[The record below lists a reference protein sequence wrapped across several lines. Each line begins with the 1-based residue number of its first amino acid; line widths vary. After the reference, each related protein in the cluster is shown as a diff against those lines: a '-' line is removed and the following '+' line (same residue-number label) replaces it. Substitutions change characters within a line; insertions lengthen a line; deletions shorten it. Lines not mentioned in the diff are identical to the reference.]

1 MKPYSVPVPSES
13 ICLPS
18 PSLLSLASLALTSLW
33 LVSALAAES
42 TPHIKVVADHTNG
55 VYQVGQPIHWRLA
68 AEPPGS
74 FAEAGYTLK
83 RGGMASIREGRLNL
97 SDGVRDVNATLSEP
111 GTLLLEIRATNGDGK
126 EARSLAG
133 AVASPEGI
141 QPSAPRPPDFD
152 AFWKAKLEELS
163 KVPANPQ
170 LTAGDCGKTNLDY
183 WHITMDNIRGSHI
196 RGQLARP
203 KTGEQLPAMLIVQWA
218 GVYPLQQAWVT
229 EPAGSGWLALNIN
242 PHDLPIDESPEF
254 YRKQSEGPL
263 KDYAA
268 IGNDNRETSFFL
280 RMYLSCYRA
289 AQYLAERPDWDGK
302 TLLVTGTSQ
311 GGMQTL
317 LTAGF
322 HPKVT
327 AAIACVPAGCDFTGP
342 EAGRSPGWPGWY
354 WSTNG
359 KDPAKVREASRYYDV
374 VNFASRIQCPV
385 LVAVGLIDQTCPPA
399 GIFAALNQVKGPKE
413 ILIMPNGEHQDHNG
427 AHQPFYERSWAW
439 KTALVQG
446 KPAPVKDRAL

>member
-1 MKPYSVPVPSES
+1 VLTLV
-13 ICLPS
+13 
-18 PSLLSLASLALTSLW
+18 SLALAP
-33 LVSALAAES
+33 ALAAES
-42 TPHIKVVADHTNG
+42 KPHLEVIADHTNG
-55 VYQVGQPIHWRLA
+55 VYKVGQPIRWHVA
-68 AEPPGS
+68 SEPPGI
-74 FAEAGYTLK
+74 FTEAGYTLR
-83 RGGMASIREGRLNL
+83 RGGMTSILDGRLNL
-97 SDGVRDVNATLSEP
+97 ADGAREIEATLSEP
-111 GTLLLEIRATNGDGK
+111 GTLLLGVRATDGDGK
-126 EARSLAG
+126 PVKTFAG

-141 QPSAPRPPDFD
+141 RPSAPCPDDFD
-152 AFWKAKLEELS
+152 AFWKAKVEELS

-170 LTAGDCGKTNLDY
+170 LTPIDCGKTNLDY
-183 WHITMDNIRGSHI
+183 WHITMDNIRGTHS

-203 KTGEQLPAMLIVQWA
+203 KSGEKFPAMLIVQWA
-218 GVYPLQQAWVT
+218 GVYPLQQAWAT

-242 PHDLPIDESPEF
+242 AHDLPIDESPEF
-254 YRKQSEGPL
+254 CRKQSEGPL

-268 IGNDNRETSFFL
+268 IGNDNRETSYFL

-289 AQYLAERPDWDGK
+289 AQYLTERPDWDGE

-317 LTAGF
+317 MTAGLY
-322 HPKVT
+322 PKVT
-327 AAIACVPAGCDFTGP
+327 AAIACVPAGCDLTGP

-374 VNFASRIQCPV
+374 VNFAARIHCPV

-399 GIFAALNQVKGPKE
+399 GVFAALNQVKGPKE

-446 KPAPVKDRAL
+446 KPAPVIEFAR